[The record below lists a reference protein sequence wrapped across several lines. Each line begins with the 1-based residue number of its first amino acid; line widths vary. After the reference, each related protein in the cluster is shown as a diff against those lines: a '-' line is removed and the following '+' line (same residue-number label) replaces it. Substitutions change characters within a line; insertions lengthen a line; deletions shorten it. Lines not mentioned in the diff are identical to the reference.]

1 MNRILSPQY
10 LRKSFATIPQI
21 QCFRKFCAGPDLPSI
36 TQVKSIQ
43 SKHEQHRRRSEL
55 DIDWDFEMREIY
67 KEEQNQQTLLDP
79 VQDENSVDVVP
90 NIGKSFSL
98 AAYASKSPTLQE
110 LLKLGVSL
118 FKISNQTSQA
128 EFLLTL
134 DFEKNMKE
142 HIYFLTK
149 VIGIDPNLLGRFIT
163 RNPDIFREE
172 IDDLQTRVNYLKS
185 KKFKP
190 DEITSIVERN
200 PFWLMFTT
208 RDIDERLG
216 FFQREFRLSG
226 NQVRELTLLSPK
238 IITSKLNKI
247 REFTFSIREE
257 LELTE
262 EETRSLLLKQ
272 PRIWLS
278 GNFFF
283 YYLWYIEKVHVGKFQ
298 QRNIPTFSFKIKLI
312 PN

>member
-1 MNRILSPQY
+1 MNRILSAKY

-43 SKHEQHRRRSEL
+43 SKREQHRHRSEL
-55 DIDWDFEMREIY
+55 DIDWDVEMREIY
-67 KEEQNQQTLLDP
+67 KEEQNQKTLLDP
-79 VQDENSVDVVP
+79 VQDENSVDVEP
-90 NIGKSFSL
+90 NIGMSFNL

-118 FKISNQTSQA
+118 YKISREPRQA
-128 EFLLTL
+128 EYLLTL

-142 HIYFLTK
+142 HIFFLTK
-149 VIGIDPNLLGRFIT
+149 VIGIDPNLLGTFIT
-163 RNPDIFREE
+163 KNLDIFREE

-185 KKFKP
+185 KKFKT

-200 PFWLMFTT
+200 PSWLMHTT
-208 RDIDERLG
+208 RDIDARLG

-226 NQVRELTLLSPK
+226 NQVRELTFLSPK
-238 IITSKLNKI
+238 IITSDVNKI
-247 REFTFSIREE
+247 KELTFSIRKE

-262 EETRSLLLKQ
+262 NETSSLLLKQ
-272 PRIWLS
+272 PIIWLTS
-278 GNFFF
+278 NFFF
-283 YYLWYIEKVHVGKFQ
+283 LITYIEKALVGKFQ
-298 QRNIPTFSFKIKLI
+298 
-312 PN
+312 